1 MRYSIIILQ
10 FLFWGQS
17 FSQNSYDE
25 VLVVRVNQI
34 KGVQYYDNGV
44 VIKIDSIEYHDLS
57 FPYWTRNDIYY
68 QDDIVR
74 YKYCQYAVLTD
85 STHGNRPD
93 TSRTEWTLFH
103 GPHPYLFLRDTAR
116 SEDLVKL
123 MSDENPYV
131 KSYAFAA
138 LSSRKH
144 DNLFSFIVDNLGD
157 STLMPE
163 SSSDVEDSAYP
174 ADLMIEYEAHRLSKD
189 EKRKLKE
196 LITANYK
203 YLTRALRALSRK

>member
-1 MRYSIIILQ
+1 MRYSIIVLQ
-10 FLFWGQS
+10 VLFWGQS
-17 FSQNSYDE
+17 FSQSSYDD
-25 VLVVRVNQI
+25 VLVARANQI

-57 FPYWTRNDIYY
+57 FPYWTRNDTYY

-93 TSRTEWTLFH
+93 ISRSDWTLLH

-123 MSDENPYV
+123 VSDENSYV

-138 LSSRKH
+138 LS
-144 DNLFSFIVDNLGD
+144 
-157 STLMPE
+157 
-163 SSSDVEDSAYP
+163 
-174 ADLMIEYEAHRLSKD
+174 
-189 EKRKLKE
+189 
-196 LITANYK
+196 
-203 YLTRALRALSRK
+203 